1 MRMAKSESKPRG
13 RVRQI
18 TDSKIGSGVKER
30 GVAKRALN
38 ASALSSVS
46 AGSRSGAVRTQRIP
60 EQVAAD
66 VRRRILRGELA
77 VGDSLPAEAE
87 LMSQYGISRPTLREA
102 LRIMESEQLVRIRR
116 GGIGGAVVQR
126 PDLDVAG
133 RQLGFVLQDR
143 GATMADVHRA
153 RAVIEPPAL
162 ALLAATVTPAQLA
175 ELNASLEKTNSDIGD
190 PLRYSEAVEILRER
204 IVEMS
209 GATTLA
215 LIMRL
220 LREVIQK
227 HTAARGGVPPDS
239 WAKLQKLSQRAH
251 QKLLRLIGSGNPAG
265 AEKFWSEHLAE
276 VGRYL
281 GRDASTRVIDLVG

>member
-1 MRMAKSESKPRG
+1 MARQTFGSTRG
-13 RVRQI
+13 AKKHL
-18 TDSKIGSGVKER
+18 DGKGV
-30 GVAKRALN
+30 VNHA
-38 ASALSSVS
+38 ASLPAI

-66 VRRRILRGELA
+66 VRRRILRGELV

-87 LMSQYGISRPTLREA
+87 LMIQYGVSRPTLREA
-102 LRIMESEQLVRIRR
+102 LRIMESEQLIRIRR

-126 PDLDVAG
+126 PDLDVAA

-153 RAVIEPPAL
+153 RAIIEPPAL
-162 ALLAATVTPAQLA
+162 ALLAATVTPAQLT
-175 ELNASLEKTNSDIGD
+175 ELTAMLDETNNDIGD
-190 PLRYSEAVEILRER
+190 PLRYSEAIAVLRER

-215 LIMRL
+215 LVMHL

-227 HTAARGGVPPDS
+227 HTAARGGVPPDR
-239 WAKLQKLSQRAH
+239 WAKLQKLSQRSH
-251 QKLLRLIGSGNPAG
+251 HKLLRLIGSGNRIG

-276 VGRYL
+276 VEHHI
-281 GRDASTRVIDLVG
+281 GRDASTRVIDLVE